1 MPTDKFIELKGI
13 SQTGQPVVHFLE
25 QLRALPY
32 IDAVVLHQSKRKFI
46 ENISVHQFAIYCHF
60 LKTKPAA

>member
-1 MPTDKFIELKGI
+1 MND
-13 SQTGQPVVHFLE
+13 QTLVHFLE

-32 IDAVVLHQSKRKFI
+32 IDAVVLNKSKRFWMDNQPVQKF
-46 ENISVHQFAIYCHF
+46 EIYCHF